1 MRAATCWRL
10 LAARSCLLLAGGRLC
25 ALKLCV
31 AGAGGRGGGG
41 GGAMHGAFMLLPH
54 GAAGACMLLPHG
66 AAGACMLLLHGAAG
80 LAAAGATAGPKIR

>member
-1 MRAATCWRL
+1 MP
-10 LAARSCLLLAGGRLC
+10 LC

-66 AAGACMLLLHGAAG
+66 AEGACMLLLHGAAG